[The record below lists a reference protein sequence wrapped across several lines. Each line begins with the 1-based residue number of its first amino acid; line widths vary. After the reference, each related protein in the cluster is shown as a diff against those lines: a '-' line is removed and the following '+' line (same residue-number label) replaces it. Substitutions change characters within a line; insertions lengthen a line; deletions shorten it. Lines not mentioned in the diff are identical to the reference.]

1 MLLNEN
7 VINELNKYNL
17 LEDVNK
23 IIKEDNIIKVYEEDI
38 NSIVS
43 TNIKAYFNDVCN
55 NNADFLIKIV
65 SNEKVSKCLLHIE
78 ESGFSIDLVEQSINR
93 IRTTF
98 GEDVDVIFSRKESND
113 KDIKILFIA
122 C

>member
-23 IIKEDNIIKVYEEDI
+23 IIKEDIIIKVYEEDI
-38 NSIVS
+38 NFIVS